1 MIMPLLVSIILGFL
15 CFVFIANLYQVRIPR
30 APEIEKRLENIKKTG
45 GEQENAVVSDF
56 ITIGNE
62 FKFGFLGKYLKNFKP
77 AEFLKDQ
84 LYYAG
89 LDIQVDV
96 FILISAVCALPFF
109 LIAAFTTPYC
119 ALLGIFAAAV
129 PFTIVKFLIM
139 KRTNLFNK
147 QFPEALDLLSSSL
160 RAGHS
165 LYTAFDVI
173 VKEMPPPINQVFKNT
188 VDEIAFGI
196 DTKDAIMSLTKTM
209 PFSMDLKFFT
219 TAVLLQRE
227 VGGNLARILDG
238 LSITIRE
245 RFKMLGQ
252 LKAQTAQS
260 KFSGIILTLVPPLIA
275 VILFFISPG
284 YMDPLLH
291 TTQGNIALWGAIGL
305 MILGIYCIVR
315 ILSIEI

>member
-1 MIMPLLVSIILGFL
+1 MTPFLVSISLGIL
-15 CFVFIANLYQVRIPR
+15 CFIFFVNLYQVRIPR
-30 APEIEKRLENIKKTG
+30 SPEIEKRLEHIKKSN
-45 GEQENAVVSDF
+45 EQQNNIISPDF

-77 AEFLKDQ
+77 AEYLKDQ

-89 LDIQVDV
+89 LDMQVDV
-96 FILISAVCALPFF
+96 FILISALFGLPC
-109 LIAAFTTPYC
+109 LIIAALTTPYFLLFSILS
-119 ALLGIFAAAV
+119 AFIPLGI
-129 PFTIVKFLIM
+129 IKFLIM
-139 KRTNLFNK
+139 KRTNLFTQ

-165 LYTAFDVI
+165 LYSAFDVI
-173 VKEMPPPINQVFKNT
+173 VKEMPAPINQVFKNT
-188 VDEIAFGI
+188 VDEISFGI
-196 DTKDAIMSLTKTM
+196 DTKDAIMSLTRVM
-209 PFSMDLKFFT
+209 PFSMDLKFST

-227 VGGNLARILDG
+227 VGGNLAKVLDG
-238 LSITIRE
+238 LSVTIRE

-252 LKAQTAQS
+252 LKAQTSQS

-275 VILFFISPG
+275 LVLFFISPG

-291 TTQGNIALWGAIGL
+291 TPQGNIAVAAAVGL
-305 MILGIYCIVR
+305 LIVGIYCIVK

>member
-1 MIMPLLVSIILGFL
+1 MTPFLVSISLGIL
-15 CFVFIANLYQVRIPR
+15 CFIFFVNLYQVRIPR
-30 APEIEKRLENIKKTG
+30 SPEIEKRLEHIKKSN
-45 GEQENAVVSDF
+45 EQQNNIISPDF

-77 AEFLKDQ
+77 AEYLKDQ

-89 LDIQVDV
+89 LDMQVDV
-96 FILISAVCALPFF
+96 FILISALFGLPC
-109 LIAAFTTPYC
+109 LIIAALTTPYFLVFSILS
-119 ALLGIFAAAV
+119 AFIPLGI
-129 PFTIVKFLIM
+129 IKFLIM
-139 KRTNLFNK
+139 KRTNLFTQ

-165 LYTAFDVI
+165 LYSAFDVI
-173 VKEMPPPINQVFKNT
+173 VKEMPAPINQVFKNT
-188 VDEIAFGI
+188 VDEISFGI
-196 DTKDAIMSLTKTM
+196 DTKDAIMSLTRVM

-227 VGGNLARILDG
+227 VGGNLAKVLDG
-238 LSITIRE
+238 LSVTIRE

-252 LKAQTAQS
+252 LKAQTSQS

-275 VILFFISPG
+275 LVLFFISPG

-291 TTQGNIALWGAIGL
+291 TPQGNIAVAAAVGL
-305 MILGIYCIVR
+305 LIVGIYCIVK

>member
-1 MIMPLLVSIILGFL
+1 MTSFLVSVVLGVL
-15 CFVFIANLYQVRIPR
+15 CFIFVANLYQVRIPR
-30 APEIEKRLENIKKTG
+30 SPEIEKRLEHIKKSN
-45 GEQENAVVSDF
+45 EQQNTVISPDF

-62 FKFGFLGKYLKNFKP
+62 FKFGFLGKYLKDFKP
-77 AEFLKDQ
+77 AEYLKDQ

-89 LDIQVDV
+89 IDIQVDV
-96 FILISAVCALPFF
+96 FMLVSALFCLPCLI
-109 LIAAFTTPYC
+109 IAALTTPYFLIF
-119 ALLGIFAAAV
+119 ALLSAFI
-129 PFTIVKFLIM
+129 PFGIVKFLIM
-139 KRTNLFNK
+139 KRTNLFTQ

-165 LYTAFDVI
+165 LYSAFDVI
-173 VKEMPPPINQVFKNT
+173 VKEMPAPINQVFKNT
-188 VDEIAFGI
+188 VDEISFGI
-196 DTKDAIMSLTKTM
+196 DTKDAIMSLTRVM

-227 VGGNLARILDG
+227 VGGNLAKVLDV

-252 LKAQTAQS
+252 LKAQTSQS

-275 VILFFISPG
+275 LVLFFISPG
-284 YMDPLLH
+284 YMDPLLN
-291 TTQGNIALWGAIGL
+291 TPQGNIAIAVAVGL
-305 MILGIYCIVR
+305 LILGIYCIVK

>member
-1 MIMPLLVSIILGFL
+1 MTPFLVSISLGIL
-15 CFVFIANLYQVRIPR
+15 CFIFFVNLYQVRIPR
-30 APEIEKRLENIKKTG
+30 SPEIEKRLEHIKKSN
-45 GEQENAVVSDF
+45 EQQNNIISPDF

-77 AEFLKDQ
+77 AEYLKDQ

-89 LDIQVDV
+89 LDMQVDV
-96 FILISAVCALPFF
+96 FILISALFGLPC
-109 LIAAFTTPYC
+109 LIIAALTPYFLLFSILS
-119 ALLGIFAAAV
+119 AFIPLGI
-129 PFTIVKFLIM
+129 IKFLIM
-139 KRTNLFNK
+139 KRTNLFTQ

-165 LYTAFDVI
+165 LYSAFDVI
-173 VKEMPPPINQVFKNT
+173 VKEMPAPINQVFKNT
-188 VDEIAFGI
+188 VDEISFGI
-196 DTKDAIMSLTKTM
+196 DTKDAIMSLTRVM

-227 VGGNLARILDG
+227 VGGNLAKVLDG
-238 LSITIRE
+238 LSVTIRE

-252 LKAQTAQS
+252 LKAQTSQS

-275 VILFFISPG
+275 LVLFFISPG

-291 TTQGNIALWGAIGL
+291 TPQGNIAVAAAVGL
-305 MILGIYCIVR
+305 LIVGIYCIVK

>member
-1 MIMPLLVSIILGFL
+1 MTPFLVSISLGIL
-15 CFVFIANLYQVRIPR
+15 CFIFFVNLYQVRIPR
-30 APEIEKRLENIKKTG
+30 SPEIEKRLEHIKKSN
-45 GEQENAVVSDF
+45 EQQNNIISPDF

-77 AEFLKDQ
+77 AEYLKDQ

-89 LDIQVDV
+89 LDMQVDV
-96 FILISAVCALPFF
+96 FILIPALFGLPC
-109 LIAAFTTPYC
+109 LIIAALTTPYFLLFSILS
-119 ALLGIFAAAV
+119 AFIPLGI
-129 PFTIVKFLIM
+129 IKFLIM
-139 KRTNLFNK
+139 KRTNLFTQ

-165 LYTAFDVI
+165 LYSAFDVI
-173 VKEMPPPINQVFKNT
+173 VKEMPAPINQVFKNT
-188 VDEIAFGI
+188 VDEISFGI
-196 DTKDAIMSLTKTM
+196 DTKDAIMSLTRVM

-227 VGGNLARILDG
+227 VGGNLAKVLDG
-238 LSITIRE
+238 LSVTIRE

-252 LKAQTAQS
+252 LKAQTSQS

-275 VILFFISPG
+275 LVLFFISPG

-291 TTQGNIALWGAIGL
+291 TPQGNIAVAAAVGL
-305 MILGIYCIVR
+305 LIVGIYCIVK

>member
-1 MIMPLLVSIILGFL
+1 MIPLLVSIILGFL
-15 CFVFIANLYQVRIPR
+15 CFLFVANIYQVRMPR
-30 APEIEKRLENIKKTG
+30 APEIEKRLENIKKSG
-45 GEQENAVVSDF
+45 DEPDNVIISDF
-56 ITIGNE
+56 ITMGTE

-96 FILISAVCALPFF
+96 FILVSVICALPFF
-109 LIAAFTTPYC
+109 LIAALTTPYC
-119 ALLGIFAAAV
+119 VLLGILAAFI
-129 PFTIVKFLIM
+129 PFVIVKFLIM
-139 KRTNLFNK
+139 KRTNLFTQ

-165 LYTAFDVI
+165 LYSAFDVI
-173 VKEMPPPINQVFKNT
+173 VREMPAPINQVFKNT

-196 DTKDAIMSLTKTM
+196 DAKDAIQSLTRVM

-238 LSITIRE
+238 LSVTIRE

-252 LKAQTAQS
+252 LKAQTSQS

-291 TTQGNIALWGAIGL
+291 TPQGNIALGTAIG
-305 MILGIYCIVR
+305 MVILGIFCIVK

>member
-1 MIMPLLVSIILGFL
+1 M
-15 CFVFIANLYQVRIPR
+15 
-30 APEIEKRLENIKKTG
+30 KNIKKSN
-45 GEQENAVVSDF
+45 EQQNNIISPDF
-56 ITIGNE
+56 ITIGND
-62 FKFGFLGKYLKNFKP
+62 FKFGFLGKYLKNLKP
-77 AEFLKDQ
+77 AEYLKDQ

-96 FILISAVCALPFF
+96 FILISALFGLPC
-109 LIAAFTTPYC
+109 LIIAAVTTPYFILFSILS
-119 ALLGIFAAAV
+119 AFIPLG
-129 PFTIVKFLIM
+129 IVKFLIM
-139 KRTNLFNK
+139 KRTNLFTQ

-165 LYTAFDVI
+165 LYSAFDVI
-173 VKEMPPPINQVFKNT
+173 VKEMPAPINQVFKNT
-188 VDEIAFGI
+188 VDEISFGI
-196 DTKDAIMSLTKTM
+196 DTKDAIMSLTRVM

-227 VGGNLARILDG
+227 VGGNLAKVLDG
-238 LSITIRE
+238 LSVTIRE

-252 LKAQTAQS
+252 LKAQTSQS

-275 VILFFISPG
+275 LVLFFISPG

-291 TTQGNIALWGAIGL
+291 TPEGNIAVAVAVGL
-305 MILGIYCIVR
+305 LILGIYCIVK

>member
-1 MIMPLLVSIILGFL
+1 MIMPLLVSIVLGFL
-15 CFVFIANLYQVRIPR
+15 CFVFVANLYKVRIPR
-30 APEIEKRLENIKKTG
+30 APEIEKRLENIKKSG
-45 GEQENAVVSDF
+45 GAQDSAIISDF
-56 ITIGNE
+56 ITIGND

-96 FILISAVCALPFF
+96 FILISALCAFPFF

-119 ALLGIFAAAV
+119 ILPGIFAASI
-129 PFTIVKFLIM
+129 PFVVVKFLIM
-139 KRTNLFNK
+139 KRTNLFTQ

-165 LYTAFDVI
+165 LYSAFDVI
-173 VKEMPPPINQVFKNT
+173 VKEMPSPINQVFKNT

-196 DTKDAIMSLTKTM
+196 DTKDAILSLTRVM

-238 LSITIRE
+238 LSVTIRE

-275 VILFFISPG
+275 IILFFISPG

-291 TTQGNIALWGAIGL
+291 TQQGNIALAIAAG
-305 MILGIYCIVR
+305 MVILGIYSIIK

>member
-15 CFVFIANLYQVRIPR
+15 CFIFVANLYKVRIPR
-30 APEIEKRLENIKKTG
+30 APEIEKRLENIKKSG
-45 GEQENAVVSDF
+45 SEQDGRIPADF
-56 ITIGNE
+56 ITIGND

-96 FILISAVCALPFF
+96 FILISALCAFPFF

-119 ALLGIFAAAV
+119 ALLGIFAASI
-129 PFTIVKFLIM
+129 PFVAVKFLIM
-139 KRTNLFNK
+139 KRTNLFTQ

-165 LYTAFDVI
+165 LYSAFDVI
-173 VKEMPPPINQVFKNT
+173 VKEMPSPINQVFKNT

-196 DTKDAIMSLTKTM
+196 DTKDAILSLTKTM

-238 LSITIRE
+238 LSVTIRE

-252 LKAQTAQS
+252 LRAQTAQS

-275 VILFFISPG
+275 VVLFFISPG

-291 TTQGNIALWGAIGL
+291 TQQGNIALLTAIG
-305 MILGIYCIVR
+305 MVILGIYCITK

>member
-1 MIMPLLVSIILGFL
+1 MTPFLVSISLGIL
-15 CFVFIANLYQVRIPR
+15 CFIFFVNLYQVRIPR
-30 APEIEKRLENIKKTG
+30 SPEIEKRLEHIKKSN
-45 GEQENAVVSDF
+45 EQQNNIISPDF

-77 AEFLKDQ
+77 AEYLKDQ

-89 LDIQVDV
+89 LDMQVDV
-96 FILISAVCALPFF
+96 FILISALFGLPC
-109 LIAAFTTPYC
+109 LIIAALTTPYFLLFSILS
-119 ALLGIFAAAV
+119 AFIPLGI
-129 PFTIVKFLIM
+129 IKFLIM
-139 KRTNLFNK
+139 KRTNLFTQ

-165 LYTAFDVI
+165 LYSAFDVI
-173 VKEMPPPINQVFKNT
+173 VKEMPAPINQVFKNT
-188 VDEIAFGI
+188 VDEISFGI
-196 DTKDAIMSLTKTM
+196 DTKDAIMSLTRVM

-227 VGGNLARILDG
+227 VGGNLAKVLDG
-238 LSITIRE
+238 LSVTIRE

-252 LKAQTAQS
+252 LKAQTSQS

-275 VILFFISPG
+275 LVLFFISPG

-291 TTQGNIALWGAIGL
+291 TPQGNIAVAAAVGL
-305 MILGIYCIVR
+305 LIVGIYCIVK

>member
-1 MIMPLLVSIILGFL
+1 MIVPLLVSIVLGFL
-15 CFVFIANLYQVRIPR
+15 CFIFVANLYRVRIPR
-30 APEIEKRLENIKKTG
+30 APEIEKRLETIKKSAD
-45 GEQENAVVSDF
+45 EQDNAIISDF

-96 FILISAVCALPFF
+96 FILISAICALPFF

-119 ALLGIFAAAV
+119 IILGMIAATI
-129 PFTIVKFLIM
+129 PFIVVKFLIM
-139 KRTNLFNK
+139 KRTNLFTQ

-165 LYTAFDVI
+165 LYSAFDVI
-173 VKEMPPPINQVFKNT
+173 VKEMPSPINQIFKNT

-196 DTKDAIMSLTKTM
+196 DTKDAIKTLTKTM

-238 LSITIRE
+238 LSVTIRE

-275 VILFFISPG
+275 IILFFISPG

-291 TTQGNIALWGAIGL
+291 TTQGNIALCTAICM
-305 MILGIYCIVR
+305 MILGIYCIVK

>member
-1 MIMPLLVSIILGFL
+1 MKSFLVSLVLGFL
-15 CFVFIANLYQVRIPR
+15 YFIFVANIYQVRIPR
-30 APEIEKRLENIKKTG
+30 APEIEKRLESIKKSSSDQTKVI
-45 GEQENAVVSDF
+45 NPDF
-56 ITIGNE
+56 IIIEND

-77 AEFLKDQ
+77 AEYLKDQ
-84 LYYAG
+84 LYYAD
-89 LDIQVDV
+89 LNIQVDV
-96 FILISAVCALPFF
+96 FLLISALFCLPFL
-109 LIAAFTTPYC
+109 LIAVFTTPYLILMGVM
-119 ALLGIFAAAV
+119 ASFIPLVF
-129 PFTIVKFLIM
+129 VKFLIM
-139 KRTNLFNK
+139 KRTNLFTQ

-165 LYTAFDVI
+165 LYSAFDVI
-173 VKEMPPPINQVFKNT
+173 VKEMPAPINQVFKNT

-196 DTKDAIMSLTKTM
+196 DTKDAILSLNRVM

-219 TAVLLQRE
+219 TAVILQRE
-227 VGGNLARILDG
+227 VGGNLARVLDS

-252 LKAQTAQS
+252 LKAQTSQS

-275 VILFFISPG
+275 IILFFISPG

-291 TTQGNIALWGAIGL
+291 TPEGNIAIAIAVTML
-305 MILGIYCIVR
+305 SIGIFCIIK

>member
-1 MIMPLLVSIILGFL
+1 MMPLLVSIILGFL
-15 CFVFIANLYQVRIPR
+15 CFVLVANLYKVRMPR
-30 APEIEKRLENIKKTG
+30 APEIEKRLEIIKKS
-45 GEQENAVVSDF
+45 GEGPDNAIISDF

-62 FKFGFLGKYLKNFKP
+62 FKFGFLGKYLKDFKP

-96 FILISAVCALPFF
+96 FLLVSAICALPFF
-109 LIAAFTTPYC
+109 LIAVFTTPYC
-119 ALLGIFAAAV
+119 ILLGLFASSV
-129 PFTIVKFLIM
+129 PFIIVKFLIM
-139 KRTNLFNK
+139 KRTNLFTQ

-165 LYTAFDVI
+165 LYSAFDVI
-173 VKEMPPPINQVFKNT
+173 VKEMPSPINQVFKNT

-275 VILFFISPG
+275 VVLFFLSPG

-291 TTQGNIALWGAIGL
+291 TQQGNIALSVAIGM
-305 MILGIYCIVR
+305 MIIGIYCIIK

>member
-1 MIMPLLVSIILGFL
+1 MIMPLLVSIVLGFL
-15 CFVFIANLYQVRIPR
+15 CFVFFANLYQVRIPR

-45 GEQENAVVSDF
+45 IEQENAAISDF
-56 ITIGNE
+56 ITMGTE

-96 FILISAVCALPFF
+96 FLLISAVCALPFF

-119 ALLGIFAAAV
+119 ALLGILAATI
-129 PFTIVKFLIM
+129 PFTVVKFLIM
-139 KRTNLFNK
+139 KRTNLFNR

-165 LYTAFDVI
+165 LYSAFDVI
-173 VKEMPPPINQVFKNT
+173 VKEMPSPINQVFKNT

-238 LSITIRE
+238 LSVTIRE

-291 TTQGNIALWGAIGL
+291 TTQGNIALSSAIG
-305 MILGIYCIVR
+305 MVILGIYCIIK

>member
-1 MIMPLLVSIILGFL
+1 MTPFLVSISLGIL
-15 CFVFIANLYQVRIPR
+15 CFIFFVNLYQVRIPR
-30 APEIEKRLENIKKTG
+30 SPEIEKRLEHIKKSN
-45 GEQENAVVSDF
+45 EQQNNIISPDF

-77 AEFLKDQ
+77 AEYLKDQ

-89 LDIQVDV
+89 LDMQVDV
-96 FILISAVCALPFF
+96 FILISALFGLPC
-109 LIAAFTTPYC
+109 LIISAFIP
-119 ALLGIFAAAV
+119 LGI
-129 PFTIVKFLIM
+129 IKFLIM
-139 KRTNLFNK
+139 KRTNLFTQ

-165 LYTAFDVI
+165 LYSAFDVI
-173 VKEMPPPINQVFKNT
+173 VKEMPAPINQVFKNT
-188 VDEIAFGI
+188 VDEISFGI
-196 DTKDAIMSLTKTM
+196 DTKDAIMSLTRVM

-227 VGGNLARILDG
+227 VGGNLAKVLDG
-238 LSITIRE
+238 LSVTIRE

-252 LKAQTAQS
+252 LKAQTSQS

-275 VILFFISPG
+275 LVLFFISPG

-291 TTQGNIALWGAIGL
+291 TPQGNIAVAAAVGL
-305 MILGIYCIVR
+305 LIVGIYCIVK

>member
-15 CFVFIANLYQVRIPR
+15 CFVFVANLYRVRIPR
-30 APEIEKRLENIKKTG
+30 APEIEKRLENIKKSG
-45 GEQENAVVSDF
+45 GEQDSAMVADF
-56 ITIGNE
+56 ITIGND

-89 LDIQVDV
+89 LDVQVDV
-96 FILISAVCALPFF
+96 FILISALCALPFF
-109 LIAAFTTPYC
+109 LLAAFTTPYC
-119 ALLGIFAAAV
+119 ALLGIFAASI
-129 PFTIVKFLIM
+129 PFVAVKFLIM
-139 KRTNLFNK
+139 KRTNLFTQ

-165 LYTAFDVI
+165 LYSAFDVI
-173 VKEMPPPINQVFKNT
+173 VKEMPSPINQVFKNT

-238 LSITIRE
+238 LSVTIRE

-291 TTQGNIALWGAIGL
+291 TTQGNIALSIAIG
-305 MILGIYCIVR
+305 MVILGIYSIVK

>member
-1 MIMPLLVSIILGFL
+1 MMPLLISLILGFL
-15 CFVFIANLYQVRIPR
+15 CFVLVANLYKVRMPR
-30 APEIEKRLENIKKTG
+30 APEIEKRLETIKKSG
-45 GEQENAVVSDF
+45 DGPDNAMISEF

-62 FKFGFLGKYLKNFKP
+62 FKFGFLGRYLKDFQP

-96 FILISAVCALPFF
+96 FLLVSAICALPFF

-119 ALLGIFAAAV
+119 ALLGIFAASI
-129 PFTIVKFLIM
+129 PFVIVKFLIM
-139 KRTNLFNK
+139 KRTNLFTQ

-165 LYTAFDVI
+165 LYSAFDVI
-173 VKEMPPPINQVFKNT
+173 VKEMPSPINQVFKNT

-196 DTKDAIMSLTKTM
+196 DTKDAIISLTKTM
-209 PFSMDLKFFT
+209 PFSVDLKFFT

-275 VILFFISPG
+275 VVLFFLSPG

-291 TTQGNIALWGAIGL
+291 TQQGNIALSVAIGM
-305 MILGIYCIVR
+305 MILGIYCIIK

>member
-1 MIMPLLVSIILGFL
+1 MTPFLVSISLGVL
-15 CFVFIANLYQVRIPR
+15 CFIFFVNLYQVRIPR
-30 APEIEKRLENIKKTG
+30 SPEIEKRLEHIKKSNDQQNG
-45 GEQENAVVSDF
+45 VISPDF

-77 AEFLKDQ
+77 AEYLKDQ

-89 LDIQVDV
+89 LDMQVDV
-96 FILISAVCALPFF
+96 FILISALFGLPC
-109 LIAAFTTPYC
+109 LIIAAATTPYFFLFSVLS
-119 ALLGIFAAAV
+119 AFIPLG
-129 PFTIVKFLIM
+129 IVKFLIM
-139 KRTNLFNK
+139 RRTNLFTQ

-165 LYTAFDVI
+165 LYSAFDVI
-173 VKEMPPPINQVFKNT
+173 VKEMPVPINQVFKNT
-188 VDEIAFGI
+188 VDEISFGI
-196 DTKDAIMSLTKTM
+196 DTKDAIMSLTRVM

-227 VGGNLARILDG
+227 VGGNLAKVLDG
-238 LSITIRE
+238 LSVTIRE

-252 LKAQTAQS
+252 LRAQTSQS
-260 KFSGIILTLVPPLIA
+260 KFSGVILTLVPPLISL
-275 VILFFISPG
+275 VLFFISPG

-291 TTQGNIALWGAIGL
+291 TPEGNIAMAAAVGL
-305 MILGIYCIVR
+305 LILGIYCIVK